1 MAKTCLLLACGALA
15 HELAAVARL
24 NDWRHIRIRCLP
36 PELHN
41 RPNRIPG
48 AVRKQLEK
56 ECGRFEQI
64 FVAYGDCGTAG
75 ELDKV
80 LEEFGVERL
89 PGAHCYEF
97 YAGSV
102 AFAEL
107 VDEEPGT
114 YYVTDFLVR
123 QFDRIVR
130 QGLDLDKR
138 PELLSYYF
146 GNYKKLVYLAQ
157 RDDADLQA
165 QARAH
170 AEFLG
175 LDYDWRLTGVDTVG
189 RILEKKLVRHAG
201 HADGWRAGFRTG
213 FLIGRLRG
221 SRPSPHL

>member
-15 HELAAVARL
+15 RELAAIARL
-24 NDWRHIRIRCLP
+24 NDWQHIRIRCLP

-41 RPNRIPG
+41 RPDRIPG
-48 AVRKQLEK
+48 EVRKQLEK
-56 ECGRFEQI
+56 ECDRFEQI

-80 LEEFGVERL
+80 LDEFGIERL

-97 YAGSV
+97 YAGSDV
-102 AFAEL
+102 FAKL

-130 QGLDLDKR
+130 KGLDLDRR
-138 PELLSYYF
+138 PELLPVYF
-146 GNYKKLVYLAQ
+146 GNYKRLVYLAQ
-157 RDDADLQA
+157 RDDAGLQA

-175 LDYDWRLTGVDTVG
+175 LEYGSRLTGIDTVE
-189 RILEKKLVRHAG
+189 RVLEQKLVRHAG
-201 HADGWRAGFRTG
+201 HAGE
-213 FLIGRLRG
+213 I
-221 SRPSPHL
+221 

>member
-1 MAKTCLLLACGALA
+1 MAKTCLLLACGALGR
-15 HELAAVARL
+15 ELAAITRL
-24 NDWRHIRIRCLP
+24 NHWHHVRIRCLP

-41 RPNRIPG
+41 RPDQIPD

-56 ECGRFEQI
+56 ERGRYERI

-80 LEEFGVERL
+80 LDEFGVERL

-97 YAGSV
+97 YSGSD

-107 VDEEPGT
+107 AEAEPGT

-130 QGLDLDKR
+130 QGLDLDRR
-138 PELLSYYF
+138 PELLPVYF
-146 GNYKKLVYLAQ
+146 GNYRKLVYLAQ
-157 RDDADLQA
+157 RENADLQA
-165 QARAH
+165 KARGH

-175 LDYDWRLTGVDTVG
+175 LDYEFHLTGVAQ
-189 RILEKKLVRHAG
+189 LERVLEQKLVRHVT
-201 HADGWRAGFRTG
+201 RTAE
-213 FLIGRLRG
+213 I
-221 SRPSPHL
+221 